1 MFIEIC
7 EERNYIHTNN
17 SMLTGDENRAGAP
30 NCMTYFNPYNVL
42 IYKGKTLK
50 LGEKKGI
57 YVGRKGLCNK
67 SELQL

>member
-1 MFIEIC
+1 
-7 EERNYIHTNN
+7 
-17 SMLTGDENRAGAP
+17 MLTGDENRAGAP